1 MCRVIDNFES
11 MMNEKYRGVDA
22 NYRENTIK
30 GYRTDIKM
38 FVEYL
43 VAGDLT
49 ADKEKLILNVTKKD
63 AKEYVKTL
71 EEENKPSTI
80 NRKIS
85 ALMKFY
91 DYIVDVEEL
100 MNRNPFTKQLKINAL
115 VVEKY
120 KTAKEI
126 LTIEECREI
135 LKATYK
141 RQHGDRNFAF
151 NSSRDRALMSIYMTN
166 GARCNELLNAKLS
179 DVEKIDGGYVV
190 NIKSDAVKN
199 KIDKRLMVV
208 GEAEKYFVEY
218 LSARDIEGIESDLIF
233 TTINSKKITTG
244 NINNRIEK
252 YLKSV
257 NIEKNITVHC
267 FRDTCTSILKL
278 MRINDSLI
286 NLILGWKDG
295 SMLSL
300 YSTQDIKI
308 YDDMKAEA
316 CNFL

>member
-1 MCRVIDNFES
+1 MCKVIDNFEA

-22 NYRENTIK
+22 NYRENTINS
-30 GYRTDIKM
+30 YRTDIKM
-38 FVEYL
+38 FVDYL
-43 VAGDLT
+43 VAGDPNG
-49 ADKEKLILNVTKKD
+49 DKEKLILSVTKKD
-63 AKEYVKTL
+63 AKEYVKSL
-71 EEENKPSTI
+71 EKNKPSTI

-91 DYIVDVEEL
+91 DYIVDIEEL
-100 MNRNPFTKQLKINAL
+100 MNRNPFTKELKISAL

-126 LTIEECREI
+126 LTIEECRKI

-151 NSSRDRALMSIYMTN
+151 NSSRDRALMSIYMIN
-166 GARCNELLNAKLS
+166 GARGNELLNAKLS
-179 DVEKIDGGYVV
+179 NIEKIKYGYVI

-295 SMLSL
+295 SMLRL

>member
-1 MCRVIDNFES
+1 MCKVIDNFEA

-22 NYRENTIK
+22 NYRENTINS
-30 GYRTDIKM
+30 YRTDIKM
-38 FVEYL
+38 FVDYL
-43 VAGDLT
+43 VAGDPN
-49 ADKEKLILNVTKKD
+49 ADKEKLILSVTKKD
-63 AKEYVKTL
+63 AKEYVKSL
-71 EEENKPSTI
+71 EKNKPSTI

-91 DYIVDVEEL
+91 DYIVDIEEL
-100 MNRNPFTKQLKINAL
+100 MNRNPFTKELKISAL

-126 LTIEECREI
+126 LTIEECRKI

-151 NSSRDRALMSIYMTN
+151 NSSRDRALMSIYMIN
-166 GARCNELLNAKLS
+166 GARGNELLNAKLS
-179 DVEKIDGGYVV
+179 NIEKIKYGYVI

>member
-1 MCRVIDNFES
+1 MCKVIDNFEA
-11 MMNEKYRGVDA
+11 MLNEKYRGVDA

-30 GYRTDIKM
+30 GYKTDIKM

-43 VAGDLT
+43 VAGYPNE
-49 ADKEKLILNVTKKD
+49 DKEKLILGVTKKD
-63 AKEYVKTL
+63 AKEYVKSL
-71 EEENKPSTI
+71 EKNKPSTI

-91 DYIVDVEEL
+91 DYIVDIEEL
-100 MNRNPFTKQLKINAL
+100 MNRNPFTKELKISAL

-141 RQHGDRNFAF
+141 RQLDDRNFAF

-166 GARCNELLNAKLS
+166 GARGNELLSAKLS
-179 DVEKIDGGYVV
+179 DIEKIEGGYVINV
-190 NIKSDAVKN
+190 KSDAVKN

-218 LSARDIEGIESDLIF
+218 LSTRDIEGIESDVIF
-233 TTINSKKITTG
+233 TTIKSKKISTG
-244 NINNRIEK
+244 NINSRIEK

-278 MRINDSLI
+278 MRVNDSLI

-295 SMLSL
+295 SMLNL

-308 YDDMKAEA
+308 YDNMKAEA
-316 CNFL
+316 CSFL

>member
-1 MCRVIDNFES
+1 MCKVIDNFEA

-22 NYRENTIK
+22 NYRENTINS
-30 GYRTDIKM
+30 YRTDIKM
-38 FVEYL
+38 FVDYL
-43 VAGDLT
+43 VAGDPN
-49 ADKEKLILNVTKKD
+49 ADKEKLILSVTKKD
-63 AKEYVKTL
+63 AKEYVKSL
-71 EEENKPSTI
+71 EKNKPSTI

-91 DYIVDVEEL
+91 DYIVDIEEL
-100 MNRNPFTKQLKINAL
+100 MNRNPFTKELKISAL

-126 LTIEECREI
+126 LTIEECRKI

-151 NSSRDRALMSIYMTN
+151 NSSRDRALMSIYMIN
-166 GARCNELLNAKLS
+166 GARGNELLNAKLS
-179 DVEKIDGGYVV
+179 NIEKIKYGYVI

-252 YLKSV
+252 YLKSM

-278 MRINDSLI
+278 MRVNDSLI

-295 SMLSL
+295 SMLNL

-308 YDDMKAEA
+308 YDNMKAEA

>member
-1 MCRVIDNFES
+1 MCWVIDNFEN
-11 MMNEKYRGVDA
+11 MMNEKYRGMDA

-30 GYRTDIKM
+30 SYRTDIKM

-43 VAGDLT
+43 VAGDPT

-100 MNRNPFTKQLKINAL
+100 MNRNPFTKELKISAL

-126 LTIEECREI
+126 LTIEECRKI

-151 NSSRDRALMSIYMTN
+151 NSSRDRALMSIYMIN
-166 GARCNELLNAKLS
+166 GARGNELLNAKLS
-179 DVEKIDGGYVV
+179 NIEKIKYGYVI

-295 SMLSL
+295 SMLRL

>member
-1 MCRVIDNFES
+1 MCKVIDNFEA

-22 NYRENTIK
+22 NYRENTINS
-30 GYRTDIKM
+30 YRTDIKM
-38 FVEYL
+38 FVDYL
-43 VAGDLT
+43 VAGDPN
-49 ADKEKLILNVTKKD
+49 ADKEKLIISVTKKD
-63 AKEYVKTL
+63 AKEYVKSL
-71 EEENKPSTI
+71 EKNKPSTI

-91 DYIVDVEEL
+91 DYIVDIEEL
-100 MNRNPFTKQLKINAL
+100 MNRNPFTKELKISAL

-126 LTIEECREI
+126 LTIEECRKI

-151 NSSRDRALMSIYMTN
+151 NSSRDRALMSIYMIN
-166 GARCNELLNAKLS
+166 GARGNELLNAKLS
-179 DVEKIDGGYVV
+179 NIEKIKYGYVI

-295 SMLSL
+295 SMLRL

>member
-1 MCRVIDNFES
+1 MCKVIDNFEA

-22 NYRENTIK
+22 NYRENTINS
-30 GYRTDIKM
+30 YRTDIKM
-38 FVEYL
+38 FVDYL
-43 VAGDLT
+43 VAGDPN
-49 ADKEKLILNVTKKD
+49 ADKEKLILSVTKKD

-126 LTIEECREI
+126 LTIEECRKI
-135 LKATYK
+135 LKATYE
-141 RQHGDRNFAF
+141 RQFGDRNFAF
-151 NSSRDRALMSIYMTN
+151 NSSRDRALMSIYMIN
-166 GARCNELLNAKLS
+166 GARGNELLNAKLS
-179 DVEKIDGGYVV
+179 DIEKIKYGYAI

-252 YLKSV
+252 YLKSM

-295 SMLSL
+295 SMLNL

-308 YDDMKAEA
+308 YDDMKSEA

>member
-1 MCRVIDNFES
+1 MCKVIDNFEA

-22 NYRENTIK
+22 NYRENTINS
-30 GYRTDIKM
+30 YRTDIKM
-38 FVEYL
+38 FVDYL
-43 VAGDLT
+43 VAGDPN
-49 ADKEKLILNVTKKD
+49 ADKEKLILSVTKKD
-63 AKEYVKTL
+63 AKEYVKSL
-71 EEENKPSTI
+71 EKNKPSTI

-91 DYIVDVEEL
+91 DYIVDIEEL
-100 MNRNPFTKQLKINAL
+100 MNRNPFTKELKISAL

-126 LTIEECREI
+126 LTIEECRKI

-151 NSSRDRALMSIYMTN
+151 NSSRDRALMSIYMIN
-166 GARCNELLNAKLS
+166 GARGNELLNAKLS
-179 DVEKIDGGYVV
+179 NIEKIKYGYVI

-295 SMLSL
+295 SMLRL

>member
-1 MCRVIDNFES
+1 MCKVINNFEA
-11 MMNEKYRGVDA
+11 MLNEKYRGVDA

-30 GYRTDIKM
+30 GYKTDIKM

-43 VAGDLT
+43 VAGYPNE
-49 ADKEKLILNVTKKD
+49 DKEKLILGVTKKD
-63 AKEYVKTL
+63 AKEYVKSL
-71 EEENKPSTI
+71 EKNKPSTI

-91 DYIVDVEEL
+91 DYIVDIEEL
-100 MNRNPFTKQLKINAL
+100 MNRNPFTKELKISAL

-141 RQHGDRNFAF
+141 RQRDDRNFAF

-166 GARCNELLNAKLS
+166 GARGNELLNAKLS
-179 DVEKIDGGYVV
+179 DIEKIEGGYVINV
-190 NIKSDAVKN
+190 KSDAVKN
-199 KIDKRLMVV
+199 KIDKRLMVA
-208 GEAEKYFVEY
+208 GEAEKYFIEY
-218 LSARDIEGIESDLIF
+218 LSTRDIEGIESDLIF
-233 TTINSKKITTG
+233 TTIKGKKISTG
-244 NINNRIEK
+244 NINSRIEK

-295 SMLSL
+295 SMLNL

-308 YDDMKAEA
+308 YDSMKAEA